1 MKLKSIA
8 LLASAFIGSTGIA
21 AANQAQQGC
30 GASTGTKAEAKKDHS
45 CGASSKKETNAMPE
59 KKESI
64 LRCWFLRKKR
74 EKILMII

>member
-8 LLASAFIGSTGIA
+8 LLASAFIGSTGVA

-59 KKESI
+59 KKDQS
-64 LRCWFLRKKR
+64 CGAGSCAKK
-74 EKILMII
+74 EKKS

>member
-8 LLASAFIGSTGIA
+8 LLASAFIGSTGVA
-21 AANQAQQGC
+21 EANQAQQGC

-59 KKESI
+59 KKDQS
-64 LRCWFLRKKR
+64 CGAGSCAKK
-74 EKILMII
+74 EKKS